1 MKSQTV
7 ANRPSR
13 SVDDIARLSLA
24 TIGYQGAPLPAFLA
38 TLKAARVTLLLDVRG
53 LPLSRRKGFS
63 KTPLSEA
70 LMRIGIGYRHER
82 ALGVPRSLRR
92 RLRDDGDLERYV
104 ADFRD
109 YPTDR
114 PARRRLGYLLS
125 WLSFAG
131 LDAGSAAAVAAGAGS
146 TT

>member
-70 LMRIGIGYRHER
+70 LMRIGIGYRHEH

-114 PARRRLGYLLS
+114 PAR
-125 WLSFAG
+125 
-131 LDAGSAAAVAAGAGS
+131 
-146 TT
+146 